1 MWNCWN
7 RGGGEVT
14 YETVV
19 LRGREVQNDK
29 LV

>member
-7 RGGGEVT
+7 RGGEVT